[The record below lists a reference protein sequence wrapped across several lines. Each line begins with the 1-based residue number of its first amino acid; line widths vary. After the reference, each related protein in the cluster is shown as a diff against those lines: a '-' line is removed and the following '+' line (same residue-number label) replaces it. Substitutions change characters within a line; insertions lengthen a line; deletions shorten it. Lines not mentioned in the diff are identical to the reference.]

1 MTRLTTPQAAARL
14 GMTRQGVLRAI
25 KAGRLP
31 ATKLGRDW
39 TVEEDD
45 LAAMAAPAR
54 TGRPRKGTTMP
65 TATLSTDLRATQIH
79 GQTGQQVVDAT
90 LPAGT
95 TVAIEPQVGPELASV
110 LVEGYR
116 YRVRADRLRAAIA

>member
-1 MTRLTTPQAAARL
+1 MPRLTLPQAAARL

-45 LAAMAAPAR
+45 LATLAAPSKV
-54 TGRPRKGTTMP
+54 GRPRKGT
-65 TATLSTDLRATQIH
+65 R
-79 GQTGQQVVDAT
+79 
-90 LPAGT
+90 
-95 TVAIEPQVGPELASV
+95 
-110 LVEGYR
+110 R
-116 YRVRADRLRAAIA
+116 